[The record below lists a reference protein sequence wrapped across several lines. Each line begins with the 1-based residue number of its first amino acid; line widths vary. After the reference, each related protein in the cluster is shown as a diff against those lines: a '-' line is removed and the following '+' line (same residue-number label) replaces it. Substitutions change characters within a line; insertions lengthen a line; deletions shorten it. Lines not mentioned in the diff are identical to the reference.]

1 MINKK
6 IQTKAQQTKV
16 VNELVDDLRQK
27 LDILTGY
34 DVSHYGNVV
43 RVKSS
48 ANWSVLIT
56 SIALNEILNIC
67 KAYTTIYPN
76 SINYYMNLDVKDHE
90 FRPCIDILVEKT
102 N

>member
-16 VNELVDDLRQK
+16 INELVDDLRQK
-27 LDILTGY
+27 LDMLTGY
-34 DVSHYGNVV
+34 DVSHHDNMV

-48 ANWSVLIT
+48 ATWSVLVT

-67 KAYTTIYPN
+67 KVYATA
-76 SINYYMNLDVKDHE
+76 
-90 FRPCIDILVEKT
+90 
-102 N
+102 